1 MHNLY
6 AITGYPDPPG
16 TMEEEE
22 EDDDYENSAPP
33 YKDLPPKPVSSHN
46 DSELVRV
53 INRILY
59 SGDHPLRV
67 VRLDHRSM
75 VASIFASA
83 MERETDRCLRHLN
96 RRDKTWLPLVMF
108 LVLAVAMYNL
118 HTIAGCLDPPGAME
132 EEEEDDDYEN
142 STPPY
147 KDLPPKPGKTT
158 FWSVTWGNTGNR
170 VFRGH
175 WLGIV
180 DTQSVSSLP
189 SPCRTPWNPHP
200 ARRIYYA
207 SPLNS
212 HQRTKQRLLILEDRV
227 FRHLLN
233 KPLSPFLP
241 AVNLEPSPLQP
252 SLAATPAPWLNQTSE
267 GPGCCQKRWMMYL
280 CLPVVISLI
289 LGCVGLTV
297 TLIKY
302 QELMEELRMLS
313 FQQMTWRANMTGMS
327 GLAGLKHDIDRVRAD
342 TNQSLVELRGLLGCR
357 RVTCPEGWLP
367 FEGKCYYFSPITKSW
382 DEART
387 FCQENYS
394 HLVIINS
401 FAEHN
406 FVAKAHGSPR
416 VHWLGLNDRGQ
427 EGDWRWLDGSPVT
440 LSFWEPEEPNNIH
453 NEDCAAMNK
462 DGTWNDLSCYKT
474 TYWICERKCSC

>member
-6 AITGYPDPPG
+6 SITGYPDPPG

-22 EDDDYENSAPP
+22 EEEEEDQEEDYENMAPP
-33 YKDLPPKPVSSHN
+33 YKDLPPKP
-46 DSELVRV
+46 
-53 INRILY
+53 
-59 SGDHPLRV
+59 G
-67 VRLDHRSM
+67 
-75 VASIFASA
+75 
-83 MERETDRCLRHLN
+83 T
-96 RRDKTWLPLVMF
+96 
-108 LVLAVAMYNL
+108 
-118 HTIAGCLDPPGAME
+118 ME

-147 KDLPPKPGKTT
+147 KDLPPKPGSSAPPRPPRAEKETEQPPLPCKPR
-158 FWSVTWGNTGNR
+158 NMTG
-170 VFRGH
+170 
-175 WLGIV
+175 L
-180 DTQSVSSLP
+180 DLASLTCP
-189 SPCRTPWNPHP
+189 PPQ
-200 ARRIYYA
+200 
-207 SPLNS
+207 L
-212 HQRTKQRLLILEDRV
+212 
-227 FRHLLN
+227 
-233 KPLSPFLP
+233 

-267 GPGCCQKRWMMYL
+267 GPGCCQKRWMVFL
-280 CLPVVISLI
+280 CLLVVISLL
-289 LGCVGLTV
+289 LGFLGLTV
-297 TLIKY
+297 SLIK
-302 QELMEELRMLS
+302 L
-313 FQQMTWRANMTGMS
+313 TGMA
-327 GLAGLKHDIDRVRAD
+327 GLAGLKHDIDHLRAD
-342 TNQSLVELRGLLGCR
+342 TNQSLVELRGLLGCG

-382 DEART
+382 DEARI

-416 VHWLGLNDRGQ
+416 VYWLGLNDRGQ

-453 NEDCAAMNK
+453 NEDCATMNK
-462 DGTWNDLSCYKT
+462 DGRWNDLSCYKT

>member
-6 AITGYPDPPG
+6 AVTGYPDPPG

-33 YKDLPPKPVSSHN
+33 YKDLPPKP
-46 DSELVRV
+46 
-53 INRILY
+53 
-59 SGDHPLRV
+59 G
-67 VRLDHRSM
+67 
-75 VASIFASA
+75 
-83 MERETDRCLRHLN
+83 T
-96 RRDKTWLPLVMF
+96 
-108 LVLAVAMYNL
+108 
-118 HTIAGCLDPPGAME
+118 ME

-147 KDLPPKPGKTT
+147 KDLPPKPGSSAPPRPPRAEKETEKPPLPCKPRNMAGLDLV
-158 FWSVTWGNTGNR
+158 SVTGPPPQ
-170 VFRGH
+170 
-175 WLGIV
+175 L
-180 DTQSVSSLP
+180 
-189 SPCRTPWNPHP
+189 
-200 ARRIYYA
+200 
-207 SPLNS
+207 
-212 HQRTKQRLLILEDRV
+212 
-227 FRHLLN
+227 
-233 KPLSPFLP
+233 

-267 GPGCCQKRWMMYL
+267 GPGCCQKRRMMYL
-280 CLPVVISLI
+280 CLLVVISLI
-289 LGCVGLTV
+289 LGCLGLTV

-382 DEART
+382 DEARV

-401 FAEHN
+401 FAEHL
-406 FVAKAHGSPR
+406 
-416 VHWLGLNDRGQ
+416 LGARGTQ
-427 EGDWRWLDGSPVT
+427 
-440 LSFWEPEEPNNIH
+440 
-453 NEDCAAMNK
+453 
-462 DGTWNDLSCYKT
+462 
-474 TYWICERKCSC
+474 

>member
-1 MHNLY
+1 MRNLY
-6 AITGYPDPPG
+6 GITGCPDPPG

-33 YKDLPPKPVSSHN
+33 YKDLPPKP
-46 DSELVRV
+46 
-53 INRILY
+53 
-59 SGDHPLRV
+59 G
-67 VRLDHRSM
+67 
-75 VASIFASA
+75 
-83 MERETDRCLRHLN
+83 T
-96 RRDKTWLPLVMF
+96 
-108 LVLAVAMYNL
+108 
-118 HTIAGCLDPPGAME
+118 ME

-147 KDLPPKPGKTT
+147 KDLPPKPGSSAPPRPPRAEKETEKPPLPCKPRNMT
-158 FWSVTWGNTGNR
+158 GLDLASVTCPPPQ
-170 VFRGH
+170 
-175 WLGIV
+175 L
-180 DTQSVSSLP
+180 
-189 SPCRTPWNPHP
+189 
-200 ARRIYYA
+200 
-207 SPLNS
+207 
-212 HQRTKQRLLILEDRV
+212 
-227 FRHLLN
+227 
-233 KPLSPFLP
+233 

-267 GPGCCQKRWMMYL
+267 GPGCCQKRWMTYL
-280 CLPVVISLI
+280 CLLVVTSLF
-289 LGCVGLTV
+289 LGCLGLTV

-382 DEART
+382 DEARM

-401 FAEHN
+401 FAEHL
-406 FVAKAHGSPR
+406 
-416 VHWLGLNDRGQ
+416 LGARGTQ
-427 EGDWRWLDGSPVT
+427 
-440 LSFWEPEEPNNIH
+440 
-453 NEDCAAMNK
+453 
-462 DGTWNDLSCYKT
+462 
-474 TYWICERKCSC
+474 

>member
-6 AITGYPDPPG
+6 AVTGYPDPPG

-22 EDDDYENSAPP
+22 EEDDYENSTPP
-33 YKDLPPKPVSSHN
+33 YKDLPPKP
-46 DSELVRV
+46 
-53 INRILY
+53 
-59 SGDHPLRV
+59 G
-67 VRLDHRSM
+67 
-75 VASIFASA
+75 
-83 MERETDRCLRHLN
+83 T
-96 RRDKTWLPLVMF
+96 
-108 LVLAVAMYNL
+108 
-118 HTIAGCLDPPGAME
+118 ME

-147 KDLPPKPGKTT
+147 KDLPPKPGSSAPPRPPRAEKETEKPPIPCKPRNMT
-158 FWSVTWGNTGNR
+158 GLDLVSVTCPPP
-170 VFRGH
+170 
-175 WLGIV
+175 
-180 DTQSVSSLP
+180 Q
-189 SPCRTPWNPHP
+189 
-200 ARRIYYA
+200 
-207 SPLNS
+207 
-212 HQRTKQRLLILEDRV
+212 
-227 FRHLLN
+227 
-233 KPLSPFLP
+233 P

-252 SLAATPAPWLNQTSE
+252 SLA
-267 GPGCCQKRWMMYL
+267 
-280 CLPVVISLI
+280 V
-289 LGCVGLTV
+289 
-297 TLIKY
+297 
-302 QELMEELRMLS
+302 
-313 FQQMTWRANMTGMS
+313 TGMS

-382 DEART
+382 DEARI

>member
-1 MHNLY
+1 MHKLY
-6 AITGYPDPPG
+6 SITGCPDPPEG

-22 EDDDYENSAPP
+22 EDDDYENSAPA
-33 YKDLPPKPVSSHN
+33 YKDLPPKPEEKSSP
-46 DSELVRV
+46 RQ
-53 INRILY
+53 
-59 SGDHPLRV
+59 
-67 VRLDHRSM
+67 RLDYNH
-75 VASIFASA
+75 
-83 MERETDRCLRHLN
+83 T
-96 RRDKTWLPLVMF
+96 RDLKLELPRKEGTMK
-108 LVLAVAMYNL
+108 
-118 HTIAGCLDPPGAME
+118 E
-132 EEEEDDDYEN
+132 EEDDDDYEN

-147 KDLPPKPGKTT
+147 KDLPPKPGSSAPPRPPRAKKETEKPPLPCKPRNMT
-158 FWSVTWGNTGNR
+158 GLDLVSVTCPPPQ
-170 VFRGH
+170 
-175 WLGIV
+175 L
-180 DTQSVSSLP
+180 
-189 SPCRTPWNPHP
+189 
-200 ARRIYYA
+200 
-207 SPLNS
+207 
-212 HQRTKQRLLILEDRV
+212 
-227 FRHLLN
+227 
-233 KPLSPFLP
+233 
-241 AVNLEPSPLQP
+241 AVHLEPSPLQP
-252 SLAATPAPWLNQTSE
+252 SLAATPAPWLNQMSE

-280 CLPVVISLI
+280 CLMVVTSLF
-289 LGCVGLTV
+289 LGCLGLTV
-297 TLIKY
+297 TVIKY
-302 QELMEELRMLS
+302 QKLMEELRMLS

-382 DEART
+382 DEARM

-416 VHWLGLNDRGQ
+416 VYWLGLNDRGQ

-440 LSFWEPEEPNNIH
+440 LSFWEPEEPNNIY